1 MHMRRPAALLSA
13 AAALLAGAALAPP
26 SRAGDLDLPAQE
38 KTLANGLKVI
48 VVEDHTIPNCA
59 MNVWWRVGSRNERT
73 GATGLAHYFEHM
85 MFLGGAKYGDSF
97 DTTFEAAGGD
107 NNAF

>member
-1 MHMRRPAALLSA
+1 PNVRAPGGPPMHMRRSAFVSA

-26 SRAGDLDLPAQE
+26 SLAGDLDVPAQE
-38 KTLANGLKVI
+38 KTL
-48 VVEDHTIPNCA
+48 
-59 MNVWWRVGSRNERT
+59 
-73 GATGLAHYFEHM
+73 ATGLAHYFEHM

-107 NNAF
+107 NNAFTTYDNTTYQDWFPKDVL